1 MNEYAG
7 YPHPVPSGWWAMLR
21 FARDGK
27 PKPIMGDGDKPIV
40 FPTETEALREINRHL
55 LRYFNGQY
63 LRDGAKAERFLA
75 ADAIFSLKPIRRGGK
90 VIEVAQRRD
99 RA

>member
-21 FARDGK
+21 FAKDGK

-63 LRDGAKAERFLA
+63 LRSGVKCEAAKAA
-75 ADAIFSLKPIRRGGK
+75 ADRLFRKGREIR
-90 VIEVAQRRD
+90 VERRS
-99 RA
+99 A